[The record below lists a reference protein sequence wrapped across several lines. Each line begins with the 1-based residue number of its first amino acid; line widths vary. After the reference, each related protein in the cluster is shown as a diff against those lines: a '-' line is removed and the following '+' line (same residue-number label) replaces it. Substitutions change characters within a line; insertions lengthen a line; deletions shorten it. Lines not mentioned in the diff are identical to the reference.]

1 MLSMIRTG
9 LNRGFL
15 AFSLLLGMLLISTAL
30 KAVFAEEPPS
40 AVGAVMK
47 LFKSGR
53 LPPERQGTVVEMI
66 CSRGNENDLR
76 VIFDQLIQPDG
87 FTRALRIKAIGW
99 LYEAASTRKVKPT
112 GDLDSLVQL
121 FSGDDVEQQLVAI
134 RLASAW
140 RLVSAANALKA
151 VATDEKTKPNLQRAA
166 ITGLVAV
173 GGADSNATLLDLS
186 SNRRALPVRIQAVT
200 GLVSLDLDVAS
211 EQAATVLAD
220 AKGTENFQDM
230 LTAFLDLR
238 DGAEK
243 LSNAIRSKKLSIDV
257 AKMALRFMY
266 SIGRSDA
273 SLSDVLSKAAG
284 VASDPPPPTQEEVA
298 RLVEQVIAR
307 GDAARGEKVFRRS
320 ELSCMKCHSINRAG
334 GQVGPD
340 LSAIGVSSPVDYV
353 INSILNPNLAVKE
366 QYVITVFLLEDG
378 KVLNGVVVDRDDNR
392 VLIRDS
398 QGKTI
403 TIATADI
410 EAEKEGKSQMPQGLT
425 KFLTQDEVIDLAK
438 FISETGKPG
447 PYAMRNIPNIQ
458 RWQVLKEPPTELTS
472 EIPHLE
478 NIRSLVL
485 NSSPEQWSSAYGQVF
500 GALPL
505 AELRPG
511 ETPLVLILQGEIKV
525 NDAGKL
531 SFQVKTTEKF
541 QAWLDDQPM
550 DSKADFEAN
559 LEPGRHKLTFR
570 VEVGSGENPE
580 LKVEVFKS
588 TDSKVQ
594 FEVVGGA

>member
-1 MLSMIRTG
+1 M
-9 LNRGFL
+9 GFN
-15 AFSLLLGMLLISTAL
+15 FGLLLHLVIGMLLYSIAL
-30 KAVFAEEPPS
+30 TTVFAEEPPS

-53 LPPERQGTVVEMI
+53 LPPERQDTVAEMI

-87 FTRALRIKAIGW
+87 FTRTLRIKAIGW

-121 FSGDDVEQQLVAI
+121 FKGDDVEQQLVAI

-151 VATDEKTKPNLQRAA
+151 IATNENTKPNLQRAA

-173 GGADSNATLLDLS
+173 GGADSTSTLLDLS
-186 SNRRALPVRIQAVT
+186 SYERALPVRILAVT

-211 EQAATVLAD
+211 EKAATVLAD

-243 LSNAIRSKKLSIDV
+243 LSNAIKSKKISIDV

-284 VASDPPPPTQEEVA
+284 VASNPPPPTQEEVA

-320 ELSCMKCHSINRAG
+320 ELSCMKCHSINGAG
-334 GQVGPD
+334 GQIGPD
-340 LSAIGVSSPVDYV
+340 LSAIGVSSPIDYV
-353 INSILNPNLAVKE
+353 INAILNPNLAVKE

-378 KVLNGVVVDRDDNR
+378 RVLNGVVVDRDDNR

-403 TIATADI
+403 TIATVDI

-447 PYAMRNIPNIQ
+447 PYAIRKIPSIQ
-458 RWQVLKEPPTELTS
+458 RWQVLKEPSTELTS

-478 NIRSLVL
+478 NVRSLIL
-485 NSSPEQWSSAYGQVF
+485 DSSPEQWSSAYGQVS
-500 GALPL
+500 GVLPL

-511 ETPLVLILQGEIKV
+511 EMPLVLILQGEIRV
-525 NDAGKL
+525 NDAGRL

-550 DSKADFEAN
+550 DSKANFDVN
-559 LEPGRHKLTFR
+559 LEPGGHKLTIR

-580 LKVEVFKS
+580 LKVEISKS
-588 TDSKVQ
+588 TDSTAQ

>member
-1 MLSMIRTG
+1 MIR
-9 LNRGFL
+9 LGFN
-15 AFSLLLGMLLISTAL
+15 FSLLVLHLVTGMLLSSIVL

-99 LYEAASTRKVKPT
+99 LYEAASTRKVMPT
-112 GDLDSLVQL
+112 GALDSLVQL
-121 FSGDDVEQQLVAI
+121 FSDDDVEQQLVAI

-140 RLVSAANALKA
+140 RLASAANALKA
-151 VATDEKTKPNLQRAA
+151 IATNEKTKPNLQRAA

-173 GGADSNATLLDLS
+173 GGADSTSTLLDLS
-186 SNRRALPVRIQAVT
+186 SNKRALPVRIQAVT

-211 EQAATVLAD
+211 EQAAIVLAD

-243 LSNAIRSKKLSIDV
+243 LSNAIKSKELSIDV

-320 ELSCMKCHSINRAG
+320 ELSCLKCHSINRAG

-425 KFLTQDEVIDLAK
+425 KFLTQDEVLDLAK

-447 PYAMRNIPNIQ
+447 PYAMRKIPNIQ
-458 RWQVLKEPPTELTS
+458 RWQVLKEPPTELTT

-485 NSSPEQWSSAYGQVF
+485 DSPPEQWSSAYGQVS

-550 DSKADFEAN
+550 DSKADFEAT
-559 LEPGRHKLTFR
+559 LEPGRHKLTIR
-570 VEVGSGENPE
+570 AEVGNRENPE
-580 LKVEVFKS
+580 LKVEVSKS
-588 TDSKVQ
+588 TDSTAQ